1 MGAPKLLGGLQLHRR
16 TRALSPRRRLSRRG
30 AGLALAAALGL
41 AAPATAHETTR
52 VHALLIAATDYQHLP
67 VEQDMPSAAADAF
80 LLARV
85 LMERGVAAADV
96 RLLTEGAPSD
106 AMWARSDT
114 AAPTS
119 SQLMQA
125 EATRED
131 ARLLAADGVTPL
143 GGPTR
148 ARILEELDRLVRVA
162 GPGEQVFIALSGH
175 GEQQATDD
183 RASEPDGFDEVFMP
197 VDYARR
203 LPDGRFDVAVLDDE
217 IGERVQ
223 ALLAKGVQVVFV
235 GDFCHS
241 EGATRGAAARRAAG
255 GRSDMRLMAG
265 EVASTDAE
273 GRGRFTGFYAAPS
286 LSQALGLPVP
296 YWSED
301 PATRRMHGAL
311 TFYLATALQDPSLT
325 TMRDVA
331 VRVERDIN
339 MHARTGNLQQR
350 LPPPQFEGD
359 FAAPL
364 PGTGVGLASSLWQ
377 VAKPQSRLTMDLRVE
392 VAELILPA
400 GTLNGVESG
409 AIYALSQTRG
419 GREQV
424 VIYGRA
430 EDVTA
435 TRATLR
441 PVAAGEL
448 TEEAWTDLRQD
459 DGNPMDRAETFT
471 ARLFAPGAPQTVWVA
486 RPEAPARPTPAQAE
500 ALVDLDA
507 LQDVQTRGLGAGP
520 GSSAALP
527 SYVRL
532 VEPGAAG
539 AALSLAFDGDRLVIR
554 DEAEN
559 GRALAGMD
567 LARALERIRPE
578 GSATRLTGLR
588 TSLAEGLTV
597 ASRFQRI
604 RSAAVRVSDMAGEDG
619 VSPFDGLGLSLY
631 RHRPADG
638 GACAQPW
645 GSDSPAAWAAE
656 ATPSGSVE
664 IDPADLGSPGGAQ
677 ACDVFVI
684 EVRNEGSAEV
694 ARSVLGDRTPEDW
707 VAPCDRATGAAL
719 GPDQTFACAQPVS
732 VGLIA
737 FSSDS
742 AIMALRAVG
751 GSAADN
757 QSGATRLNRGG
768 RVRYVYRLTNAD
780 PDFLLRTDFMVLA
793 ARSPYRQAALP
804 VQFSQ
809 LCQRRLQDAF
819 VGPMG
824 PGERGEP
831 DACLDPQSRFR
842 SARAA
847 NEASAPA
854 TVDGLFALLS
864 DGPSRGGGAQ
874 PVGGTAMRRLT
885 LQVTPRPDSP

>member
-1 MGAPKLLGGLQLHRR
+1 MSLRD
-16 TRALSPRRRLSRRG
+16 RLSRSG
-30 AGLALAAALGL
+30 AGLALAIALVQ
-41 AAPATAHETTR
+41 AAPATAHETAR
-52 VHALLIAATDYQHLP
+52 VHALLIAATDYEHLP

-85 LMERGVAAADV
+85 LMARGAAASDV

-106 AMWARSDT
+106 GMWARSNT
-114 AAPTS
+114 SAPTP
-119 SQLMQA
+119 SQLLQA

-131 ARLLAADGVTPL
+131 ARLLAADGVAPL

-148 ARILEELDRLVRVA
+148 ARILEELDRLVGVA
-162 GPGEQVFIALSGH
+162 QPGEQAFIAMSGH
-175 GEQQATDD
+175 GEQQATED

-197 VDYARR
+197 IDYARR
-203 LPDGRFDVAVLDDE
+203 LPDGRFDVAVIDDE

-325 TMRDVA
+325 TLRDVA

-359 FAAPL
+359 FTAPL
-364 PGTGVGLASSLWQ
+364 PGAGVGLASTLWQ

-392 VAELILPA
+392 VAELTLPA
-400 GTLNGVESG
+400 GTLNGVEPG

-424 VIYGRA
+424 VLYGRA

-448 TEEAWTDLRQD
+448 TTAAWTDLRQN

-471 ARLFAPGAPQTVWVA
+471 ARLYAPGAPHTIRIA
-486 RPEAPARPTPAQAE
+486 RPETPARPTPAQAE
-500 ALVDLDA
+500 ALFDLDA
-507 LQDVQTRGLGAGP
+507 LQEAQAQGLDVRSD
-520 GSSAALP
+520 SSAVLP
-527 SYVRL
+527 PYVLL
-532 VEPGAAG
+532 VEPGASG

-554 DEAEN
+554 DEAES
-559 GRALAGMD
+559 GRPLAGMD
-567 LARALERIRPE
+567 LARALGRIRPE

-604 RSAAVRVSDMAGEDG
+604 RSAAVRVSDMPGEDG

-631 RHRPADG
+631 RHRPTG

-645 GSDSPAAWAAE
+645 GADSPAAWAAE
-656 ATPSGSVE
+656 ATPLGSVE

-694 ARSVLGDRTPEDW
+694 ARSVLGDRMPEDW
-707 VAPCDRATGAAL
+707 AGPCDRATGGAL

-751 GSAADN
+751 GSPADH

-768 RVRYVYRLTNAD
+768 RVRYVYRLTNSD
-780 PDFLLRTDFMVLA
+780 PDFLLRTDFMVVA
-793 ARSPYRQAALP
+793 ARSPYRQGALP

-809 LCQRRLQDAF
+809 LCQRKLQDAF
-819 VGPMG
+819 IGPMG

-874 PVGGTAMRRLT
+874 PVGGTAIRRLT
-885 LQVTPRPDSP
+885 LQVTPRPDER